1 MVAFQRSLPDR
12 FRSTIKKEVVT
23 MKGTGKSGIK
33 NKTVEVY
40 NTENIFSRVMYLLP
54 AGHIQME
61 DLFKYELAPV
71 PAALFK
77 DTGEGRYPTS
87 KAVLKNAL
95 KVEVSTRTIVPDAII
110 IDGCAMLHG
119 AVHWPNRGKVN
130 DFLAGV

>member
-1 MVAFQRSLPDR
+1 
-12 FRSTIKKEVVT
+12 
-23 MKGTGKSGIK
+23 
-33 NKTVEVY
+33 
-40 NTENIFSRVMYLLP
+40 MYLLS

-61 DLFKYELAPV
+61 DLFKYELPQVAT
-71 PAALFK
+71 ALFK
-77 DTGEGRYPTS
+77 DKGEGTYPTS
-87 KAVLKNAL
+87 KVVLKNAL

>member
-1 MVAFQRSLPDR
+1 
-12 FRSTIKKEVVT
+12 
-23 MKGTGKSGIK
+23 
-33 NKTVEVY
+33 
-40 NTENIFSRVMYLLP
+40 MYLLP
-54 AGHIQME
+54 PGLIQWE

-71 PAALFK
+71 PTALFK

-87 KAVLKNAL
+87 KAILKNAL
-95 KVEVSTRTIVPDAII
+95 KDKVSTRTIVPDAII